1 MEIKLKDFLSNLYQL
16 YYSIDADW
24 IKNPYEIGTENFFEN
39 TSIKYT
45 FNNFFRGCFCYHWHN
60 KWNKTIENNSIIELL
75 NKIIDKELHI

>member
-39 TSIKYT
+39 TSIK
-45 FNNFFRGCFCYHWHN
+45 FF
-60 KWNKTIENNSIIELL
+60 
-75 NKIIDKELHI
+75 